1 MLRSKLP
8 LAVPGLRKEDFQ
20 VFENGKP
27 QAITFFEP
35 NFAATEAAAP
45 PSALPPNT
53 FTNIPVAAPNNVTNV
68 LLLDALNTRPM
79 DRMYAQARMVK
90 YLASLPPNLRIGIFT
105 LTDVN
110 DEKLNLIWGFNQDSS
125 ALNAAIAKFAS
136 ERSPSSLLS
145 TPAQQ
150 QAQEQALIATV
161 DEIRQAAKDTK
172 DTRFAGSADALQG
185 FLKQGTGLSDKF
197 DHPVA
202 TLSALQ
208 ALAHYLAGVPGRKNL
223 FWLVH
228 DFPLCNP
235 DPGCGGTMEM
245 LAEAGVSVYLI
256 DARGVDVD
264 IDPFAPKRFIDTE
277 TWAEETGGKAY
288 HANDIKQEIADA
300 VDHGSS
306 YYPLAYVPSDR
317 KEEGRER
324 KIEVKVL
331 SGNYTIFYRK
341 RYFEQTQKEIATASA
356 APAKSP
362 LLPLMG
368 RGMPNI
374 SES

>member
-1 MLRSKLP
+1 
-8 LAVPGLRKEDFQ
+8 
-20 VFENGKP
+20 
-27 QAITFFEP
+27 
-35 NFAATEAAAP
+35 
-45 PSALPPNT
+45 
-53 FTNIPVAAPNNVTNV
+53 
-68 LLLDALNTRPM
+68 
-79 DRMYAQARMVK
+79 
-90 YLASLPPNLRIGIFT
+90 
-105 LTDVN
+105 
-110 DEKLNLIWGFNQDSS
+110 
-125 ALNAAIAKFAS
+125 
-136 ERSPSSLLS
+136 
-145 TPAQQ
+145 
-150 QAQEQALIATV
+150 
-161 DEIRQAAKDTK
+161 
-172 DTRFAGSADALQG
+172 
-185 FLKQGTGLSDKF
+185 
-197 DHPVA
+197 VA

-300 VDHGSS
+300 VDHGSR
-306 YYPLAYVPSDR
+306 YYTLAYVPSDR

-374 SES
+374 SEISYRLKVVPSATQPEAGTPRAGGNAQLSGKLTRYNISFQLQASGLSLLPDADGARRKPLEVALMIYSQDGKPLNWEIRNIRLLIKPEQWAREQSAGIRFHIEIDAPTGDVYLRTGVFDSSSIKVGTLEIPLNAVTLARK